1 MPTTTITKDTFESTV
16 QKDGLVLLDFWAEWC
31 GPCKAFGPIFERVAE
46 KNPDATFGKIDTDAE
61 QELAGGLG
69 IMSIPMLMIFRDGV
83 LLYSQPGAIPEPA
96 LEDLVAQAKA
106 LDMDEVRRKVAERD
120 GEAQAG

>member
-1 MPTTTITKDTFESTV
+1 MPTTTITKDTFEATV
-16 QKDGLVLLDFWAEWC
+16 QKDGLVLLDFWAGWC

-106 LDMDEVRRKVAERD
+106 LDMDEIRRKVAERD
-120 GEAQAG
+120 SEAQAG